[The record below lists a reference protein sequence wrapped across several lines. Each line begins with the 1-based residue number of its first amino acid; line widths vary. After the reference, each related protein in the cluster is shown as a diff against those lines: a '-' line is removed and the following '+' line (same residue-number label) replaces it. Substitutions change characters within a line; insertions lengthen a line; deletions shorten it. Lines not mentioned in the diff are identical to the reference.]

1 MLARKPLKNKKC
13 KVCKAEYQPG
23 MAMQI
28 VCGVSCALELNK
40 LRAEKSVERMKKE
53 DAKSLRELKEKV
65 KPRSKWLSEA
75 QSVVNRYVRLR
86 DAHLGCVSCDK
97 PADWHGQWH
106 ASHFR
111 SVGAAPQLRFNL
123 NNIQKSCSM
132 CNNHLSGNIHRY
144 RPELVRRIGL
154 QKVEWLEAY
163 QGSARYEIGYLR
175 RIKAVFKKKSALL
188 ERKINEMSC

>member
-1 MLARKPLKNKKC
+1 MLARKPLKKKKC

-40 LRAEKSVERMKKE
+40 LRAAKSAERMKKE
-53 DAKSLRELKEKV
+53 DAKSLRELKDKV

-86 DAHLGCVSCDK
+86 DAHMGCVSCDK

-106 ASHFR
+106 ASHLR
-111 SVGAAPQLRFNL
+111 SVGSSGHLRFNL
-123 NNIQKSCSM
+123 LNIHKACSV
-132 CNNHLSGNIHRY
+132 CNAHLSGN
-144 RPELVRRIGL
+144 LVEYLPRLRQRIGDE
-154 QKVEWLEAY
+154 KVDWLYRQNY
-163 QGSARYEIGYLR
+163 QRSFDIEYLK
-175 RIKAVFKKKSALL
+175 RIKSIFSKKIRTL
-188 ERKINEMSC
+188 EKRRLT